1 MFLLVFGILMGK
13 IFKIKFELG
22 DRNIQQK
29 SNTCFLAK
37 KLLSSIGEDLV
48 NKEIY
53 DENET
58 KMDFFYH
65 NIG

>member
-1 MFLLVFGILMGK
+1 MGK
-13 IFKIKFELG
+13 IIKIKFELG

-48 NKEIY
+48 NKEI
-53 DENET
+53 
-58 KMDFFYH
+58 
-65 NIG
+65 I